1 MAEKQGFEKKITKKA
16 IKSIDLV
23 DKRYNLAAVKQQEM
37 NSANRIFA
45 LIFLTLFSQGAV
57 AQSPQSATS
66 PDSVSV
72 VVITGARFLY
82 PLLEH
87 WIDAYVKEN
96 PSVQL
101 IIDSRGSNDPLH
113 YDILA
118 EVRTSDD
125 ALLRGRQVVNVG
137 RYAVLPVTHRASP
150 LAEAYGEK
158 GLTVE
163 QIKEIFF
170 DDIFKGE
177 SKRPVLVA
185 YTPYRRLQRAG
196 VPEVFSRTFGYTQKD
211 LKGNAIAGADAHIVK
226 ALLRDTEGVS
236 FLPISLIYDVN
247 SREINEGLALLPFD
261 LDGNNRI
268 SDDERLRGDLDE
280 LIATIESAEPRSV
293 KHLPVAD
300 IHLSVDKSRAHPEAL
315 AFLRWVSE
323 QGHTALHAYGFLLPE
338 GAVSSQGDPQD
349 VEMDRRADRKRGR

>member
-1 MAEKQGFEKKITKKA
+1 
-16 IKSIDLV
+16 
-23 DKRYNLAAVKQQEM
+23 
-37 NSANRIFA
+37 
-45 LIFLTLFSQGAV
+45 
-57 AQSPQSATS
+57 
-66 PDSVSV
+66 
-72 VVITGARFLY
+72 
-82 PLLEH
+82 
-87 WIDAYVKEN
+87 
-96 PSVQL
+96 
-101 IIDSRGSNDPLH
+101 LH

-137 RYAVLPVTHRASP
+137 RYAVLAVTHRASP

-300 IHLSVDKSRAHPEAL
+300 IHL
-315 AFLRWVSE
+315 
-323 QGHTALHAYGFLLPE
+323 
-338 GAVSSQGDPQD
+338 
-349 VEMDRRADRKRGR
+349 

>member
-1 MAEKQGFEKKITKKA
+1 M
-16 IKSIDLV
+16 
-23 DKRYNLAAVKQQEM
+23 
-37 NSANRIFA
+37 
-45 LIFLTLFSQGAV
+45 
-57 AQSPQSATS
+57 
-66 PDSVSV
+66 
-72 VVITGARFLY
+72 
-82 PLLEH
+82 
-87 WIDAYVKEN
+87 
-96 PSVQL
+96 
-101 IIDSRGSNDPLH
+101 
-113 YDILA
+113 
-118 EVRTSDD
+118 
-125 ALLRGRQVVNVG
+125 
-137 RYAVLPVTHRASP
+137 
-150 LAEAYGEK
+150 
-158 GLTVE
+158 
-163 QIKEIFF
+163 
-170 DDIFKGE
+170 
-177 SKRPVLVA
+177 
-185 YTPYRRLQRAG
+185 
-196 VPEVFSRTFGYTQKD
+196 
-211 LKGNAIAGADAHIVK
+211 
-226 ALLRDTEGVS
+226 LRDTEGVS